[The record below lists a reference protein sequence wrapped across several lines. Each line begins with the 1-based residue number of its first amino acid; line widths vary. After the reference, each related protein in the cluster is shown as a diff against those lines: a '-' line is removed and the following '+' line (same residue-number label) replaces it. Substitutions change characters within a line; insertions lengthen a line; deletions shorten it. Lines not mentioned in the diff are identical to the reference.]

1 METRAS
7 YVTVGAFVMVCL
19 IGVIVAMLWIAG
31 AQFRQEFSFYRTY
44 FTGAVTGLGR
54 GTIVRYNGV
63 DVGNVRDLAFDPDNP
78 RSVNVTLQIDPTLPI
93 HVDSITSL
101 EMQGLTG
108 GVYVEIAGGT
118 ASSPLLTVEPGQ
130 DYPVIPSRQST
141 LQQLAQAGPELLGK
155 FSAVGDRVGDLL
167 NDDNRRALSET
178 LISLRDTMAQI
189 NKHSEDLGAT
199 IENMRMATA
208 GIGKT
213 LGNVDNT
220 LGNVDHTLT
229 TADHALTSVDTALGS
244 LNKAINSADATV
256 TKLGRLSDDAD
267 KVVNGQGVAQM
278 TQLVAQTRALVAS
291 LTRLTSDLEREPTR
305 LIFGDQRQGYTPK

>member
-1 METRAS
+1 MISA
-7 YVTVGAFVMVCL
+7 AL
-19 IGVIVAMLWIAG
+19 L
-31 AQFRQEFSFYRTY
+31 
-44 FTGAVTGLGR
+44 
-54 GTIVRYNGV
+54 VRYRQVAPVRYWKPIQTGIEQDSDTETVVSLAGDGGRPPLDEGYRLPRPLSPHLSARDAGV
-63 DVGNVRDLAFDPDNP
+63 
-78 RSVNVTLQIDPTLPI
+78 
-93 HVDSITSL
+93 SISL
-101 EMQGLTG
+101 DTVAAIATAQPESDRFIVEGAG
-108 GVYVEIAGGT
+108 GVYVPLNDSQFMLDVMHLLALPVVVVSRSTLGT
-118 ASSPLLTVEPGQ
+118 INHTLLTLAALRARQLTVAG
-130 DYPVIPSRQST
+130 VIMN
-141 LQQLAQAGPELLGK
+141 GP
-155 FSAVGDRVGDLL
+155 L

-189 NKHSEDLGAT
+189 NKHSEDLGET

-244 LNKAINSADATV
+244 LNKAINSADTTV

>member
-19 IGVIVAMLWIAG
+19 LGLVIAMLWLAG
-31 AQFRQEFSFYRTY
+31 AQFRQEFAFYRTY

-63 DVGNVRDLAFDPDNP
+63 DVGNVRDLSFDPDNP

-93 HVDSITSL
+93 HVDSFASI

-108 GVYVEIAGGT
+108 GVYVEISGGT
-118 ASSPLLTVEPGQ
+118 ASSPLLVLEPGQ
-130 DYPVIPSRQST
+130 DYPVIPSRAST
-141 LQQLAQAGPELLGK
+141 LQQLAQAGPELLGR
-155 FSAVGDRVGDLL
+155 FSTVGERVADLL
-167 NDDNRRALSET
+167 NDENRRALAQT
-178 LISLRDTMAQI
+178 LASLRDTMALI
-189 NKHSEDLGAT
+189 NRHSEDLDAT
-199 IENMRMATA
+199 LENMRMATA

-220 LGNVDHTLT
+220 LGNVDHTLS

-244 LNKAINSADATV
+244 LNKAINSADTTV
-256 TKLGRLSDDAD
+256 TKLGQLSDDAD

-278 TQLVAQTRALVAS
+278 TQLVAQSRALIAS

-305 LIFGDQRQGYTPK
+305 FIFGDQRQGYTPK